1 MFVDE
6 VEIKVKAGDGGNGAV
21 AFRREKYVPRGGPA
35 GGDGGHGG
43 AVIILADSKL
53 TTLLDYRYKRS
64 YKAGRGGNGGTSNMT
79 GADGDDLILSVP
91 VGTLVFDAENGELLA
106 DLAEEGTR
114 IIIAEGGRGGRGNAR
129 FTSPTHQTP
138 RFAENGEPGEEKSLK
153 LELKLL
159 ADAGLLGFP
168 SVGKSSLIARVSA
181 ARPKIADYPFTTLV
195 PNLGVVRIDAERSF
209 IMADIPGLIVGA
221 HAGAGLG
228 DRFLRHVERTRI
240 LVHILD
246 VSGLTGRDPEED
258 FHAINRELELY
269 SSRLARLPQVV
280 VFNKID
286 LPGARETADRL
297 SKIFQEKGYKTFAI
311 SAVTGEGIKELI
323 YHLGDELSRMAK
335 EAPAPEPSAQ
345 VLRISPES
353 YDPRHF
359 EIERVDEHEFVVK
372 GRGIERSAAMTDMSN
387 EDAVRRFHRRIERLG
402 IIDALKAAG
411 VEDGDTVHIG
421 RTEFDYMAED
431 DVE

>member
-1 MFVDE
+1 
-6 VEIKVKAGDGGNGAV
+6 
-21 AFRREKYVPRGGPA
+21 
-35 GGDGGHGG
+35 
-43 AVIILADSKL
+43 
-53 TTLLDYRYKRS
+53 
-64 YKAGRGGNGGTSNMT
+64 
-79 GADGDDLILSVP
+79 
-91 VGTLVFDAENGELLA
+91 FDAENGELLA

-114 IIIAEGGRGGRGNAR
+114 IIIAAGGRGGRGNAR

-311 SAVTGEGIKELI
+311 SAVTGEGIKEL
-323 YHLGDELSRMAK
+323 
-335 EAPAPEPSAQ
+335 
-345 VLRISPES
+345 
-353 YDPRHF
+353 
-359 EIERVDEHEFVVK
+359 
-372 GRGIERSAAMTDMSN
+372 
-387 EDAVRRFHRRIERLG
+387 
-402 IIDALKAAG
+402 
-411 VEDGDTVHIG
+411 
-421 RTEFDYMAED
+421 
-431 DVE
+431 

>member
-6 VEIKVKAGDGGNGAV
+6 VKINVKAGDGGNGAV
-21 AFRREKYVPRGGPA
+21 TFRREKFVPRGGPN

-43 AVIILADSKL
+43 DVIILADGKL

-64 YKAGRGGNGGTSNMT
+64 YKAGRGVDGGSNNMT
-79 GADGDDLILSVP
+79 GANGDDLILSVP
-91 VGTLVFDAENGELLA
+91 VGTLVLDEVSGETLA
-106 DLAEEGTR
+106 DLAEEGSR
-114 IIIAEGGRGGRGNAR
+114 IIIANGGRGGRGNAR
-129 FTSPTHQTP
+129 FASPTRQTP
-138 RFAENGEPGEEKSLK
+138 RFGENGEPGEEKALK

-159 ADAGLLGFP
+159 ADVGLLGFP

-195 PNLGVVRIDAERSF
+195 PNLGVVRVDEERSF
-209 IMADIPGLIVGA
+209 VMADIPGLIVGA

-228 DRFLRHVERTRI
+228 DRFLRHVERTRV

-258 FHAINRELELY
+258 FHAINRELSLY
-269 SSRLARLPQVV
+269 SERLSVLPQVV

-286 LPGARETADRL
+286 LPGARETAERL
-297 SKIFQEKGYKTFAI
+297 AKIFDEKGCRTFSI
-311 SAVTGEGIKELI
+311 SAATGEGTKELI
-323 YHLGDELSRMAK
+323 YHLGDELLRIAK
-335 EAPAPEPSAQ
+335 ETPVPEASAE

-353 YDPRHF
+353 YDPTRF

-372 GRGIERSAAMTDMSN
+372 GRGVERSAAMTDMSN
-387 EDAVRRFHRRIERLG
+387 EDAMSRFHRRLERLG
-402 IIDALKAAG
+402 ILRALKAAG
-411 VEDGDTVHIG
+411 IADGDTVRIG
-421 RTEFDYMAED
+421 QAEFDYMAED